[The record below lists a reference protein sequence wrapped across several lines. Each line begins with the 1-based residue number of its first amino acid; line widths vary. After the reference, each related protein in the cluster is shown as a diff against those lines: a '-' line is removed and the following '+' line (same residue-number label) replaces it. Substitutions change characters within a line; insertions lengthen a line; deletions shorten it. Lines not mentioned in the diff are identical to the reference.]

1 MADIENKADIWI
13 DLVGPFRVLSAT
25 GEDLSPRGR
34 KACGLLALL
43 AVSPERR
50 RSRAWLQ
57 DKLWSDRPPKQ
68 GGASLRQALSEIR
81 RAFGPQRD
89 CLRSDRRIV
98 ALDPER
104 LHVDLDG
111 ADLAALSTLS
121 EQPVLLEDIDIG
133 DAEFESWVRNQRLGF
148 EFRLA
153 NIKAKNLA
161 AEAEPSA
168 MARPSVSLSGQPWLR
183 LLPPV
188 FDSGDGGAFLSQF
201 VGDRITQGLIEHW
214 GIELTDTPSGPN
226 GIQIGVE
233 ARRFPHEVCLNVR
246 ILAGENASRVWSG
259 SQSIRLNEGSVHDS
273 PELQI
278 LVNQSIEVAGIH
290 LRRLGHSHDS
300 ATAFA
305 SAHDAVHAM
314 FRIEMDEVFRADAL
328 LADAFRH
335 EPKGVYL
342 AWRAYARTFVFGE
355 APGIDGPAV
364 MEEAEALARHAFE
377 LDPHNATVLALISYV
392 HSFLCRRYEA
402 GH

>member
-226 GIQIGVE
+226 GIQIGS
-233 ARRFPHEVCLNVR
+233 RR
-246 ILAGENASRVWSG
+246 GG
-259 SQSIRLNEGSVHDS
+259 SPMR
-273 PELQI
+273 
-278 LVNQSIEVAGIH
+278 
-290 LRRLGHSHDS
+290 
-300 ATAFA
+300 
-305 SAHDAVHAM
+305 
-314 FRIEMDEVFRADAL
+314 
-328 LADAFRH
+328 
-335 EPKGVYL
+335 
-342 AWRAYARTFVFGE
+342 YA
-355 APGIDGPAV
+355 
-364 MEEAEALARHAFE
+364 
-377 LDPHNATVLALISYV
+377 
-392 HSFLCRRYEA
+392 
-402 GH
+402 

>member
-1 MADIENKADIWI
+1 M
-13 DLVGPFRVLSAT
+13 
-25 GEDLSPRGR
+25 
-34 KACGLLALL
+34 
-43 AVSPERR
+43 
-50 RSRAWLQ
+50 
-57 DKLWSDRPPKQ
+57 
-68 GGASLRQALSEIR
+68 
-81 RAFGPQRD
+81 
-89 CLRSDRRIV
+89 
-98 ALDPER
+98 DPER